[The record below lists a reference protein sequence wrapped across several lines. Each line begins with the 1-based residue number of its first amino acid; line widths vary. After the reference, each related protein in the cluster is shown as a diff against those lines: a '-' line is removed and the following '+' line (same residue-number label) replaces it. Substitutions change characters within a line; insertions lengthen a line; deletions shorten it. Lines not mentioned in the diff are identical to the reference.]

1 MIRTLAL
8 LTVSILLFGITFA
21 TGQDTSDPLQA
32 NSVWANEKNNKMVLT
47 ITERKG
53 ESFKALFEKREV
65 NGKINGPSIFWLSKD
80 VRALGKSGVGGDN
93 YGILKKDDLGFKIDF
108 TWQNKPTGPKGFFTL
123 RQVVNNNVAASV
135 PNTKKGSPS
144 ATPDSSNIRS
154 KQKQVIDD
162 MKPKTISSDIVL
174 EMVAIPAGK
183 FIMGSP
189 KGEKGR
195 SNSIEQMH
203 EVTISKGFLMGKY
216 EVTQKQWL
224 SVMGKN
230 PSGVKDELLPVT
242 DISFNDIQVFLKKI
256 NDEKS
261 SHYRLPTEAEWE
273 YACRAGTQTQFYCGD
288 SITSL
293 NENIHSDSVRDIGK
307 ATFVGKYKPNPF
319 GLYDMHGNVSE
330 ICGDYS
336 RKYTT
341 KAETDPI
348 GLDKNEGVA
357 IRGGNWMTG
366 QDFCRSA
373 TRSHTSENGKDG
385 FYGFRL
391 VRNISASDE
400 SKNSSFVLK
409 NNSKYSD
416 DKKEVSEKNGSPKD
430 TQNNKSANEVSFNLG
445 KNISLQMIP
454 ISSGKFTMGSPP
466 NEKGRNSREE
476 EQREVTI
483 SNSFLLGKFEV
494 TQEQWEAVGLKNRS
508 ERKSPKFPVSM
519 VSKTDIE
526 EFIKKINNTNGGGF
540 RLPTEAEWEY
550 ACRAGTTTA
559 YSFGDTIKLGNA
571 NIEDSSN
578 GSVTLR
584 EVGSYKPNAFGLYD
598 MHGNI
603 GERCSDIYSKINLD
617 AIFDPQGPPVTNKNI
632 GTNVVRGGNYSSVFG
647 TRSAER
653 WFQDHNRHDHVGFRL
668 AKTISKDNIEPKI
681 IVQNPKIKTEEIAE
695 DKNMNKIAPYSQ
707 KIFLEKLIENR
718 KSAISIRDNRKLN
731 PIVQK
736 EETIKNEKQNQ
747 DLKIN
752 FEDALVGGQIK
763 NWQGKI
769 KVEANRFQIL
779 IGDLN
784 DTFTY
789 SEEYKKSMLKEKNE
803 RLKQN
808 LPVSKTIAPLLQI
821 FILIDS
827 GLDKDSLGSLKK
839 LSDYDSIEFSIKKF
853 PPVLKED
860 LAINWQQAKSN
871 QPINITINS
880 KCLESLLPVSK

>member
-8 LTVSILLFGITFA
+8 LTVSTLLFGITFA

-32 NSVWANEKNNKMVLT
+32 KSVWANEKDKKMVLT
-47 ITERKG
+47 ITERNG
-53 ESFKALFEKREV
+53 GSFKALFSNREV
-65 NGKINGPSIFWLSKD
+65 NGKIDGQSIFWLSKD
-80 VRALGKSGVGGDN
+80 VRALGKNGVGGDN

-123 RQVVNNNVAASV
+123 RQVVNNNVATNV
-135 PNTKKGSPS
+135 PNIKKGSPS
-144 ATPDSSNIRS
+144 DTPDNSSIPS

-162 MKPKTISSDIVL
+162 IKPSAIGGDVVL

-195 SNSIEQMH
+195 DNLKEQMH

-230 PSGVKDELLPVT
+230 PSGVKDEMLPVT

-261 SHYRLPTEAEWE
+261 SQYRLPTEAEWE
-273 YACRAGTQTQFYCGD
+273 YACRAGTQTPFYCGD
-288 SITSL
+288 SITNL
-293 NENIHSDSVRDIGK
+293 NENIHFDSVRDIGK

-319 GLYDMHGNVSE
+319 GLYDMQGNVSE

-357 IRGGNWMTG
+357 IRGGDWMTKP
-366 QDFCRSA
+366 DFSRSA
-373 TRSHTSENGKDG
+373 QRGHTTENGKDG

-430 TQNNKSANEVSFNLG
+430 TKNNKSANEVSFNLG

-454 ISSGKFTMGSPP
+454 IPNGKFTMGSPP
-466 NEKGRNSREE
+466 NEKGRNPREE

-483 SNSFLLGKFEV
+483 SKSFLLGKYEV
-494 TQEQWEAVGLKNRS
+494 TQEQWEALGLENRS
-508 ERKSPKFPVSM
+508 EVKGPKLPVSM
-519 VSKTDIE
+519 VGKEQIE
-526 EFIKKINNTNGGGF
+526 EFIRKINKTNGGGF

-550 ACRAGTTTA
+550 ACRAGTSTA
-559 YSFGDTIKLGNA
+559 YSFGNTIKPGDA
-571 NIEDSSN
+571 NIEDSTN
-578 GSVTLR
+578 GSVARR

-603 GERCSDIYSKINLD
+603 GERCSDIYRDINLD
-617 AIFDPQGPPVTNKNI
+617 DTLDPQGPPVTNKNI
-632 GTNVVRGGNYSSVFG
+632 GTNVVRGGNYSGTFG

-653 WFQDHNRHDHVGFRL
+653 WFQGHNRHDHVGFRL
-668 AKTISKDNIEPKI
+668 AKTISK
-681 IVQNPKIKTEEIAE
+681 
-695 DKNMNKIAPYSQ
+695 
-707 KIFLEKLIENR
+707 
-718 KSAISIRDNRKLN
+718 
-731 PIVQK
+731 
-736 EETIKNEKQNQ
+736 
-747 DLKIN
+747 
-752 FEDALVGGQIK
+752 
-763 NWQGKI
+763 
-769 KVEANRFQIL
+769 
-779 IGDLN
+779 
-784 DTFTY
+784 
-789 SEEYKKSMLKEKNE
+789 
-803 RLKQN
+803 
-808 LPVSKTIAPLLQI
+808 
-821 FILIDS
+821 
-827 GLDKDSLGSLKK
+827 
-839 LSDYDSIEFSIKKF
+839 
-853 PPVLKED
+853 
-860 LAINWQQAKSN
+860 
-871 QPINITINS
+871 
-880 KCLESLLPVSK
+880 